1 MKKNLFLIFI
11 FATSV
16 LFAQKKNS
24 GDNFHW
30 VSEQTVIG
38 FVGGQ
43 FHPDL
48 ARINQRMDSLGAKSN
63 FFEGLRGYGITITE
77 PEPIIRGGGFD
88 FSTTFALFM
97 KYKVNIDPTGTYFY
111 EMRGWHYMFS
121 FLGKDIIPGKT
132 VALVL
137 APGWDVGK
145 LKMVRTQAGN
155 GTLYKNGF
163 IAPLGRAELRFVFG
177 PVALGARYAYRYDL
191 TKDTWKIKSG
201 PSYTLPGTKNTGTSI
216 EFFVGWGHVHYQ

>member
-1 MKKNLFLIFI
+1 MKKFTLFVFV
-11 FATSV
+11 FASCV
-16 LFAQKKNS
+16 LFAQKKNK
-24 GDNFHW
+24 GENFHW

-48 ARINQRMDSLGAKSN
+48 KPMNSLMDSLGAKSN
-63 FFEGLRGYGITITE
+63 FFEGLRGYGITITQ

-88 FSTTFALFM
+88 FSTSFALFM
-97 KYKVNIDPTGTYFY
+97 RYKVKINDSLNY

-137 APGWDVGK
+137 APGWDFGM
-145 LKMVRTQAGN
+145 LKMVRTYNGQ
-155 GTLYKNGF
+155 GTLYRNGF
-163 IAPLGRAELRFVFG
+163 VAPMGRAELRFVFG
-177 PVALGARYAYRYDL
+177 PVALGARYSYRYDL
-191 TKDTWKIKSG
+191 TNDSWKIKSG
-201 PSYTLPGTKNTGTSI
+201 PNSPIPGTKNTGTSI

>member
-1 MKKNLFLIFI
+1 MKKNLLFIFI
-11 FATSV
+11 LAGSF
-16 LFAQKKNS
+16 LFAQKKNE
-24 GDNFHW
+24 GNNFHW
-30 VSEQTVIG
+30 VSEQTAIG

-48 ARINQRMDSLGAKSN
+48 TAINHRMDSLGTKSN
-63 FFEGLRGYGITITE
+63 FYQGLRGYGITITE

-88 FSTTFALFM
+88 ASVSFAMMM
-97 KYKVNIDPTGTYFY
+97 KSKVTMGPNDSLYFQ
-111 EMRGWHYMFS
+111 MKGWHLMTS
-121 FLGKDIIPGKT
+121 FFGKDIIPGKT

-137 APGWDVGK
+137 APGFDWGV
-145 LKMVRTQAGN
+145 LKMVRTLSGN

-191 TKDTWKIKSG
+191 TKDSWKIKSG
-201 PSYTLPGTKNTGTSI
+201 PAYALPGTKNTGTSI